1 MNSGPVALFL
11 CVQLA
16 EKCGQKDASAPFFC
30 PKFSAEPVLL
40 CIGIFG
46 PYYQI
51 VGSLYD
57 FRYRLNPN
65 LGLALSCLKSHDNA
79 KNNGILLN
87 DHISMD
93 IHPLPH
99 ARDEYN
105 RLTEQ
110 LLEQL
115 NMGLGFEELFNSV
128 YDQLHGIVPYN
139 RIAVALLEE
148 PTNLLRLTSC
158 RSDGDISLKVGY
170 AAHLKGSTLAPLL
183 ETGQPRIIDDLDD
196 YLSTKK
202 QSLSTELIVRE
213 GMKSSLTL
221 PLLADGKPI
230 GVIFF
235 SSRQRHAYTQEHAA
249 LLRRLAGHIAISI
262 EKARRLHELQQKNT
276 ELAEANKTKDEFLDL
291 LKCEVEKQTEQLRV
305 SEQRYRLLA
314 QLSQI
319 INSSLNVREVFE
331 YAAEQIHK
339 LLDCD
344 RVSLLLTEHRET
356 ARTGFALE
364 FNSEGNRSVDIPMRA
379 TPGSAFDWVM
389 EHRTPRV
396 ARSLEGSQ
404 QFAEDALL
412 FKMGYRSNVYL
423 PLLSREQSVGVL
435 GIASRHAEQP
445 DRWDLELLNEVCE
458 QLAIALDN
466 ASAYG
471 EIDRL
476 KGELEQQNVY
486 LRDEIRADNDFGDIV
501 GNSSAMQQVRVA
513 VEQVA
518 QAADSTVLILGET
531 GTGKELIAR
540 AIHDRSQRREKL
552 LVKVNCAALAP
563 GLIASELFGH
573 ETGAFTGATDRR
585 IGRFELA
592 HGGSIF
598 LDEIS
603 EIPSE
608 TQVMLL
614 RVLQERTIERVGGN
628 DPIAVDAR
636 VIAATNRDLKTQ
648 ADQNK
653 FREDLYYRLNVFP
666 IRIPPLRERREDIPA
681 LLNHFIERF
690 SRRMNKPVTRVERRT
705 MDLLM
710 GYHWPGNV
718 RELENITERSM
729 IISQGDTLKVE
740 GSWLSG
746 DSERITKQPFDSKQ
760 QSLADHER
768 RVILD
773 ALAQSGGKV
782 YGPNGAAVAL
792 NVKPT
797 TLYGKMR
804 KHKIKGSRHHSS
816 SD

>member
-1 MNSGPVALFL
+1 M
-11 CVQLA
+11 
-16 EKCGQKDASAPFFC
+16 EID
-30 PKFSAEPVLL
+30 EP
-40 CIGIFG
+40 
-46 PYYQI
+46 
-51 VGSLYD
+51 
-57 FRYRLNPN
+57 
-65 LGLALSCLKSHDNA
+65 
-79 KNNGILLN
+79 
-87 DHISMD
+87 
-93 IHPLPH
+93 PH

-115 NMGLGFEELFNSV
+115 NMGRGFEELFNSV

-158 RSDGDISLKVGY
+158 RSDGDISLKIGY

-183 ETGQPRIIDDLDD
+183 ETGQPRIIHDLDD
-196 YLSTKK
+196 YLSTKR

-276 ELAEANKTKDEFLDL
+276 ELAQANRTKDEFLDL

-319 INSSLNVREVFE
+319 INSSLDVRKVFE
-331 YAAEQIHK
+331 YAAHEIHK
-339 LLDCD
+339 LLSCD
-344 RVSLLLTEHRET
+344 RVSLLLTGRHET
-356 ARTGFALE
+356 SRHGFAIE
-364 FNSEGNRSVDIPMRA
+364 FLSEGNRSVDVPVRA

-389 EHRTPRV
+389 EHRIPRV
-396 ARSLEGSQ
+396 VRSLEGSQ
-404 QFAEDALL
+404 EFPEDKLL
-412 FKMGYRSNVYL
+412 FDLGYRSNIYL
-423 PLLSREQSVGVL
+423 PLLSRERSAGVL
-435 GIASRHAEQP
+435 GVASRQIEQP
-445 DRWDLELLNEVCE
+445 DCWDVELLNEISG

-476 KGELEQQNVY
+476 KADLEQQNVY
-486 LRDEIRADNDFGDIV
+486 LRDEIRVDRDFGDII
-501 GNSSAMQQVRVA
+501 GASSAMQQVRLA

-518 QAADSTVLILGET
+518 EADSTVLIVGET

-540 AIHDRSQRREKL
+540 AIHDHSRRREKL

-628 DPIAVDAR
+628 NSIEVDAR

-710 GYHWPGNV
+710 SYHWPGNV
-718 RELENITERSM
+718 RELQNITERSM

-740 GSWLSG
+740 GAWLSG

-773 ALAQSGGKV
+773 ALAKSGGKV
-782 YGPNGAAVAL
+782 YGPDGAATAL